1 MAQSKTEISSVKRRV
16 FADPMSDAGFKLIYR
31 NPENMLILINSILG
45 ENFASS
51 VTMLD
56 KEVQADR
63 VLGKKSIFD
72 FLCQTPKGE
81 VIVEVQVEKDDSF
94 AERLYF
100 YSTYLVQEQ
109 YNRYRRKKILEEQNL
124 QEIEEREKT
133 LEGSDFRL
141 VPVLKDKYVGGF
153 TYRMHPVY
161 VIAIVGFNLVRYE
174 EEGRVRNEDVIRSI
188 HLRDDISGELF
199 TDKLNFT
206 LVEIWRFR
214 KKEKDLTSSSDRL

>member
-1 MAQSKTEISSVKRRV
+1 
-16 FADPMSDAGFKLIYR
+16 
-31 NPENMLILINSILG
+31 MLILINSILG

-141 VPVLKDKYVGGF
+141 GPVLKDKYVGGF

-174 EEGRVRNEDVIRSI
+174 EEGRVRN
-188 HLRDDISGELF
+188 
-199 TDKLNFT
+199 
-206 LVEIWRFR
+206 
-214 KKEKDLTSSSDRL
+214 